1 MSSSECGVIHVLA
14 INRGLAE
21 LDHRGLLHDLVSSSH
36 ASYYCRA
43 ELDESAPLHSLVGR
57 PYAFFL
63 AVLAAPQSEPGL
75 TRSG

>member
-1 MSSSECGVIHVLA
+1 MMLNVYLCPSDVA
-14 INRGLAE
+14 IGGWME
-21 LDHRGLLHDLVSSSH
+21 LRLNDLVSSSH

-43 ELDESAPLHSLVGR
+43 ELHESAPFHPLVGR

-63 AVLAAPQSEPGL
+63 AVPAAPQSEPGL

>member
-1 MSSSECGVIHVLA
+1 M
-14 INRGLAE
+14 E
-21 LDHRGLLHDLVSSSH
+21 LRLNDLVSSSH

-43 ELDESAPLHSLVGR
+43 ELHESAPFHPLVGR

-63 AVLAAPQSEPGL
+63 AVPAAPQSEPGL